1 LGDIVGVKEKLSGSA
16 KTIAGLRVIDD
27 HTVELT
33 IDAPKSYF
41 LAKLTYPTGFVLDR
55 KNVEGNP
62 RNWTRQPNG
71 TGPFKLARYD
81 VGETLRLTRNDRYH
95 LGPPYLDEVQMILSG
110 GTAMLMY
117 ENDEIHL
124 TGVGLADLDRVRD
137 PSSPLSR
144 ELKKAPPDF
153 SVRYIGLNVTQPPLD
168 DPKVRQA
175 LNLAINRQE
184 ITSTV
189 LADLVVPAK
198 GIIPPGFPSFNPN
211 LQGYDYNPAKARELL
226 RESKYGDKLGQLPPI
241 TLTSPGSFGA
251 SPPDVAEKPGHP
263 GGDPADRGG
272 HLLPGLEPPPL
283 SNVPHRLDRRLP
295 GPGKLPGRAVP
306 Q

>member
-1 LGDIVGVKEKLSGSA
+1 
-16 KTIAGLRVIDD
+16 
-27 HTVELT
+27 
-33 IDAPKSYF
+33 
-41 LAKLTYPTGFVLDR
+41 
-55 KNVEGNP
+55 
-62 RNWTRQPNG
+62 
-71 TGPFKLARYD
+71 
-81 VGETLRLTRNDRYH
+81 
-95 LGPPYLDEVQMILSG
+95 LSG

-137 PSSPLSR
+137 PASPLSR

-175 LNLAINRQE
+175 LNLAINKQE

-211 LQGYDYNPAKARELL
+211 LKGYDYNPERAKQLL

-251 SPPDVAEKPGHP
+251 SPGLALEVILQMWQKNLGIQVEIQQTEAATFFQDLNRRRYQMFRIGWIADYPDPENFLDVLFHSKSSINHGNYRNPEVDALLEQARVEPDEATRFRLYNRIEQMILDDAPWVPLWHEGEGFVLVKPRVR
-263 GGDPADRGG
+263 DY
-272 HLLPGLEPPPL
+272 LLTPL
-283 SNVPHRLDRRLP
+283 VIP
-295 GPGKLPGRAVP
+295 KLRHVHFAG
-306 Q
+306 